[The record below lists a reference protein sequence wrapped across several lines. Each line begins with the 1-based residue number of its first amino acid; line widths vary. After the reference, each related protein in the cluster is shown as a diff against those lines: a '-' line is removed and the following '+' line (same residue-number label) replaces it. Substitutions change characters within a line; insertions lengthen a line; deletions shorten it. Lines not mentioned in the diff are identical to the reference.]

1 MPTQPPEVIQAI
13 EEQRARLQAHE
24 AETMREM
31 ARRWI
36 AVEDALKA
44 EMLDL
49 ALYLDELKAKGETVS
64 AERLLQ
70 MARYRSMVAD
80 ARAQHEQYSAWA
92 ADAMASDQREMVAQ
106 GIYDAQQLI
115 EAAGLDARIAA
126 VTFDHINVNA
136 VEFMAGFAGDGTPLY
151 DLLRASY
158 PESVVRL
165 TDNLVKGLAAGKGP
179 RSTAAMMAQDMA
191 GNLDRA
197 LLIAITEQN
206 RALRA
211 GSLEQMKQSKV
222 VKGYVRRAQRNAQV
236 CAACLAL
243 DGQEQDTDEIFAS
256 HPRCHCYAQP
266 LLRFGKTPSFPSGP
280 EWLSKQSDAVQEKV
294 LGPGKFKLFKQGA
307 LDWGS
312 VAKVHDDP
320 VWGPTIKQG
329 TVLDLKRNSG
339 TMSVNEMLKKAGS
352 GKITLTPDEVS
363 QVTEYIARVGFDTIE
378 NVLIQ
383 NKYAGLVV
391 DGKVLRQGEK
401 VSTGVVHYAKHVL
414 LQKEWP
420 KGTSYQQ
427 YIADIEK
434 VILDKV
440 SKIVLSLYANSEP
453 QAMIFKEIR
462 DNDYCVIIYRVNRNK
477 WMTGCIL
484 KKSDLD
490 EILNTSKEMVWI
502 RK

>member
-36 AVEDALKA
+36 AVEDSLKA

-80 ARAQHEQYSAWA
+80 ARVQHEQYSAWA

-329 TVLDLKRNSG
+329 LVGD
-339 TMSVNEMLKKAGS
+339 VKKAETSVAAFIKNFPG
-352 GKITLTPDEVS
+352 
-363 QVTEYIARVGFDTIE
+363 VTVNLG
-378 NVLIQ
+378 N
-383 NKYAGLVV
+383 
-391 DGKVLRQGEK
+391 
-401 VSTGVVHYAKHVL
+401 HVN
-414 LQKEWP
+414 
-420 KGTSYQQ
+420 
-427 YIADIEK
+427 IEK
-434 VILDKV
+434 VV
-440 SKIVLSLYANSEP
+440 ESA
-453 QAMIFKEIR
+453 
-462 DNDYCVIIYRVNRNK
+462 
-477 WMTGCIL
+477 
-484 KKSDLD
+484 LD
-490 EILNTSKEMVWI
+490 ELISQGYDFPKKVITNAQFFVTHQEQVTSPIAYMNQAIYINDQHTSDVKS
-502 RK
+502 KSS